1 MKDLSPVVS
10 IRLWGI
16 TSFMHLSRYRVASIH
31 EHLSHRKKGGGLA
44 RIGSCIRAQVVKL

>member
-1 MKDLSPVVS
+1 MKDLSPVVT

-31 EHLSHRKKGGGLA
+31 EHLSHRKKKGGG
-44 RIGSCIRAQVVKL
+44 RASKNW